1 MPSSCCE
8 MRLRKDRVY
17 YFPASLSTPRKW
29 PAHPRYTC
37 RYITLAKR
45 QPLCAPRPRASGDRS
60 AVGAGAR
67 GGGPAR
73 EPGGPALASPGPRAR
88 RGRRHPVGRLVQR
101 YTLEVYSRDRAR
113 DETGSQRHSGQEP
126 CIKPGSQRSSPQKP
140 GSVARGALLFS
151 CARCS
156 LLRCRP
162 LLPSFLP
169 PESAFFRIYNTCLQA
184 RATSS
189 NYGICAHR
197 GIWCD
202 ERGGEHDAGAC
213 RHPRP
218 QQTS

>member
-88 RGRRHPVGRLVQR
+88 RGRRHPGDPGGALG
-101 YTLEVYSRDRAR
+101 TEVHTRSLFERPRERRDRVTA
-113 DETGSQRHSGQEP
+113 
-126 CIKPGSQRSSPQKP
+126 SQRSRALHKAGVTAVKPAKAGVCGTWRSPLFVCAMF
-140 GSVARGALLFS
+140 SSALSPASTEFPTTRVSIFS
-151 CARCS
+151 HLQHVS
-156 LLRCRP
+156 T
-162 LLPSFLP
+162 S
-169 PESAFFRIYNTCLQA
+169 TC
-184 RATSS
+184 
-189 NYGICAHR
+189 YK
-197 GIWCD
+197 
-202 ERGGEHDAGAC
+202 
-213 RHPRP
+213 
-218 QQTS
+218 